1 MYIDLCSISNI
12 SVFILSDTIYGYYI
26 HGRAVHGHADADMAE
41 IVTSL
46 KREEDNLCSKRG
58 LGPDSDQQTFDMV
71 RFTWAVPGYF
81 RVSSEEV
88 LRVTRVMYTVSL
100 AENLFTTYSLL

>member
-12 SVFILSDTIYGYYI
+12 SVFILSDTIYGHYI

-46 KREEDNLCSKRG
+46 KREEDNLCSRRG
-58 LGPDSDQQTFDMV
+58 LGPDSEQQTFDMV
-71 RFTWAVPGYF
+71 
-81 RVSSEEV
+81 S
-88 LRVTRVMYTVSL
+88 LRTVTSCKLLM
-100 AENLFTTYSLL
+100 NLLKIS

>member
-71 RFTWAVPGYF
+71 RFTWVVRGISGVVSGLFQGWSGGYKSHVHCF
-81 RVSSEEV
+81 IVR
-88 LRVTRVMYTVSL
+88 
-100 AENLFTTYSLL
+100 